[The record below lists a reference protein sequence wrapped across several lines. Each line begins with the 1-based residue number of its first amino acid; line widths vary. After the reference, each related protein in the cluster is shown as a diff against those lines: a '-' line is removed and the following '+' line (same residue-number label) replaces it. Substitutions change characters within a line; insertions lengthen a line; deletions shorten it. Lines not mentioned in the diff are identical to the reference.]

1 MTVCYLN
8 IYAIIYAE
16 TGSNWG
22 YTGFSGA
29 PVTGSGLGSGSRPST
44 QTGSC
49 GSLIRILVLLNARLT
64 LVVLSQLVIPIELS
78 GRENQRNRRR
88 KRGG

>member
-29 PVTGSGLGSGSRPST
+29 PVTGSGLGLGYEVSTQTQTGLGSGSRPST

-49 GSLIRILVLLNARLT
+49 GSLSVTIAFFWIQKSVGEGCA
-64 LVVLSQLVIPIELS
+64 
-78 GRENQRNRRR
+78 
-88 KRGG
+88 